1 MPTAATRRHQILT
14 SLSIIVLLIL
24 SGCSGNQKV
33 TFCHHPPGNPDNP
46 QTLTVSMNA
55 LPGIANEALDY
66 QGECR
71 DEAAGDPPAPRN
83 LAGECREDGPCG
95 AFNYTYNAADAK
107 DGGAQGQNYEISTT
121 FENRVNEL
129 HKTTDAGNDLQ
140 RFEVG
145 FGVDLVNTDFED
157 AEGPPTGQNLY
168 GGELHNAV
176 IFE

>member
-1 MPTAATRRHQILT
+1 MPLTAPRRHQVLT
-14 SLSIIVLLIL
+14 IVSIVALVML

-55 LPGIANEALDY
+55 LPGIANEDLDY

-71 DEAAGDPPAPRN
+71 DEAAGEAPPPQT
-83 LAGECREDGPCG
+83 LAGECRADGPCG
-95 AFNYTYNAADAK
+95 SFNYTYNAADAV
-107 DGGAQGQNYEISTT
+107 DNGAIGQNYEISTT

-129 HKTTDAGNDLQ
+129 HKTTDAGNDLH

-145 FGVDLVNTDFED
+145 VGVDLVNTQFDTPD
-157 AEGPPTGQNLY
+157 GPPTGQNTY
-168 GGELHNAV
+168 GGELRNAV